1 MGDTRTLLPHVGAI
15 RRTIVAIVVTLGLL
29 LGAAFAALLESS
41 LANYDTSLSLQ
52 RTNAAIDELLQA
64 SRLLREESLR
74 VRVAI
79 SGHGPLTPPG
89 STPLLQLQTESSRL
103 LGQAADALSR
113 DGHLPAELTEPLQR
127 QLQAL
132 QSMRQQL
139 VATRHP
145 DETLGY
151 GYALAV
157 SLLQDRVDLL
167 LAESSNYLGT
177 LGGAMSRRAALWRL
191 ECWELERAMLDG
203 SAALL
208 VRELQGHPLNSS
220 EESLQRDLLERSRL
234 SLERIRLHV
243 RPLGAGSIPA
253 LLGRLEELSTNLF
266 RLSRQQSLQHAQG
279 VPATPD
285 ALRQLEYRAIERD
298 IAIAHKKL
306 SALIA
311 SVSAQEVRQALDS
324 SQQTL
329 LRTALGCSLAAL
341 LFGGLV
347 FVMLGRVLRP
357 LMFMQRLM
365 DSASDAMLAVDE
377 SGRVVLANR
386 GAENLF
392 GYQEARLREMA
403 LQQLLEVNPDEAA
416 TYSGQAAP
424 GTART
429 QELLGLDVGVTI
441 SPLGTIANATL
452 YLYVIRDE
460 STRRL
465 AERSLGHSLAIQAT
479 VTRINEFLFARE
491 TRETIFSALLDAML
505 RFSEAESGFL
515 LRVTDGGE
523 LEVQAGAAPPELDT
537 PPPAENPLEAAM
549 SALDGAAGWVAFP
562 VFLGNEARAMVGLQY
577 PHEGVEPLFVAYTSV
592 LSFYEEEDRRKSS
605 EQHLREVL
613 QEEETIFMSSPV
625 GLLRVSEYFE
635 INRANAAAERIFGME
650 PGGLMGLMLMELIGD
665 DGWMEIFGLLSG
677 MRSGEEGPLLCE
689 LPCFKTSG
697 EPIWVLFEAHAL
709 VEGDSSQGMIFACLD
724 ITERKT
730 SELALRQA
738 RDQASEASRAK
749 SAFLATVSHEIRT
762 PMNGVLGM
770 LELLSYTPLDSEQS
784 DAVHTIQ
791 ESARTLLRLID
802 DILDFSKIEAGKLD
816 ITPESVNSRL
826 LVEQVCSLYRD
837 AASAKGLQLTS
848 SIDPGVAPYLELDGL
863 RVRQILQNFIS
874 NAIKFTERGGVF
886 LTLSLL
892 EVEDGHQRLR
902 FEVRDSGIGIAP
914 EQRARLFEPFTQAD
928 SNTTR
933 RFGGTGLGLAICRRL
948 AELMSGEVTLESEE
962 GAGTCIAFLVSAKV
976 LDEALVSHMGEAEY
990 FVDPQEER
998 AHIAPILFVED
1009 TPINRKLTLKQL
1021 DKLGYPA
1028 DVAENGVEALDKW
1041 RAGLYSLVLT
1051 DCHMPLMDGYQLAR
1065 EIRADEASRGLQRI
1079 PIVACTAN
1087 AGSEELQRT
1096 RAAGMDDFLTKP
1108 LSLKAL
1114 GSMLERWLGPAA
1126 MQTEHEMGH
1135 EHPVNGAVPPLD
1147 VAALHIYS
1155 NGDREI
1161 ERSIL
1166 LDFYSNNCDDVSGL
1180 EQSVTAM
1187 DLQQVAWYAH
1197 RIKGASRMVGAE
1209 PLGAMAERLELQA
1222 KSGQGDSIPSLHHE
1236 FSAVLGQLE
1245 GWMAS
1250 EYDIRQWGQRQDE
1263 AAAMRRSSPS

>member
-1 MGDTRTLLPHVGAI
+1 MGDPRTLLPHVGAI

-41 LANYDTSLSLQ
+41 LSNYDTSLSLL
-52 RTNAAIDELLQA
+52 RTNGAIDDLLQA

-79 SGHGPLTPPG
+79 SSHGPLTPPG
-89 STPLLQLQTESSRL
+89 ATPLLQLQTESSRL
-103 LGQAADALSR
+103 LGLAADVLSHG
-113 DGHLPAELTEPLQR
+113 GHLPAELIEPLQR
-127 QLQAL
+127 QHQAL

-139 VATRHP
+139 AATRYP

-157 SLLQDRVDLL
+157 SLLQDKVDLL

-177 LGGAMSRRAALWRL
+177 EGGTMSRSAALWRL

-243 RPLGAGSIPA
+243 RPLGASSVPA

-266 RLSRQQSLQHAQG
+266 RLSRQQSLLHAQG
-279 VPATPD
+279 IPARAD
-285 ALRQLEYRAIERD
+285 ALRQLEYRAIDRD
-298 IAIAHKKL
+298 ITIAHKKL
-306 SALIA
+306 STLIA
-311 SVSAQEVRQALDS
+311 TVSAREVRQALDN

-329 LRTALGCSLAAL
+329 LRTALGCSMAVL

-357 LMFMQRLM
+357 LTFMQRLM

-377 SGRVVLANR
+377 KGGIVLANR

-392 GYQEARLREMA
+392 GYPEARLREMA
-403 LQQLLEVNPDEAA
+403 LPQLLEVNPDEAEAA

-429 QELLGLDVGVTI
+429 EERADLDVGVTI
-441 SPLGTIANATL
+441 SPLGAIANATL

-479 VTRINEFLFARE
+479 VTHINEFLFARE
-491 TRETIFSALLDAML
+491 TRETIFAALLEAIL
-505 RFSEAESGFL
+505 RFSAAESGFL
-515 LRVTDGGE
+515 LRVTDDGE
-523 LEVQAGAAPPELDT
+523 LEIQAGTAPAELDT
-537 PPPAENPLEAAM
+537 PPPAEHPLEAAM

-562 VFLGNEARAMVGLQY
+562 VFLGSEARAMVGLQY
-577 PHEGVEPLFVAYTSV
+577 PREGVEPLFVAYTSV

-650 PGGLMGLMLMELIGD
+650 SGGLVGLMLMELIGD

-697 EPIWVLFEAHAL
+697 EPIWVLFEAHTL

-826 LVEQVCSLYRD
+826 LVEQVCNLYRD

-892 EVEDGHQRLR
+892 EAEDGHQRLR

-962 GAGTCIAFLVSAKV
+962 GAGTCIAFLVRARV
-976 LDEALVSHMGEAEY
+976 LDEALVSHVGEAEY
-990 FVDPQEER
+990 FVDTQEER

-1021 DKLGYPA
+1021 EKLGYPA
-1028 DVAENGVEALDKW
+1028 DVAENGVEALEKW
-1041 RAGLYSLVLT
+1041 RAGLYSLILT

-1065 EIRADEASRGLQRI
+1065 EIRADEASRGLQRT

-1114 GSMLERWLGPAA
+1114 GGMLERWLGPAA

-1135 EHPVNGAVPPLD
+1135 EHPVNGATPPLD

-1180 EQSVTAM
+1180 GQSVAAM

-1209 PLGAMAERLELQA
+1209 PLGAVAERLELQA

-1236 FSAVLGQLE
+1236 FSAVLDQLE

-1250 EYDIRQWGQRQDE
+1250 EYDIRQ
-1263 AAAMRRSSPS
+1263 